1 MVCQEHQK
9 PLAECSAHSQTESV
23 VSPVQIHSLTKRV
36 EYRGEFVELTDSLSM
51 LPAGGQV
58 LLSDSTFQRI
68 GGRLHEVKLP
78 TLSLP
83 IKGGSGANQS
93 SRRPTRTSLEM
104 SSRAGSST
112 TVPTMKGK
120 TQGASRKG
128 LSALRVDVVC
138 S

>member
-1 MVCQEHQK
+1 M
-9 PLAECSAHSQTESV
+9 
-23 VSPVQIHSLTKRV
+23 QIHSLTKRV

-68 GGRLHEVKLP
+68 GEVKLP
-78 TLSLP
+78 NLSLH

-104 SSRAGSST
+104 PSRAGSST
-112 TVPTMKGK
+112 TVPIMKGK

>member
-1 MVCQEHQK
+1 MSCRRIT
-9 PLAECSAHSQTESV
+9 TESV
-23 VSPVQIHSLTKRV
+23 VSPVQIHSLTRRV

-83 IKGGSGANQS
+83 IKGVSGANQIS
-93 SRRPTRTSLEM
+93 GRPTRTSMEM
-104 SSRAGSST
+104 PSRAGSST
-112 TVPTMKGK
+112 TVPTMEGK
-120 TQGASRKG
+120 TQVASRKG
-128 LSALRVDVVC
+128 LSALRVDGVC
-138 S
+138 F